1 MRRHWLSIVGTGA
14 AMLML
19 AVARMNTHL
28 GALGDQSSSQ
38 HDSPYLLAWRL
49 LLYGAIALLWW
60 LLDRL
65 RTDPAA
71 RQQWRRLA
79 AVCALLILAIEL
91 GRGLRA

>member
-1 MRRHWLSIVGTGA
+1 MRRHWLSTVGAGV
-14 AMLML
+14 AMVML
-19 AVARMNTHL
+19 AVALMNTRL
-28 GALGDQSSSQ
+28 DALSSPPHQ
-38 HDSPYLLAWRL
+38 SPYLLAWRL

-60 LLDRL
+60 RLDRL

-79 AVCALLILAIEL
+79 AICALLILAIEL